1 MTKILLVD
9 DEQSVLNALRRELR
23 DYYEIEAFHNPAA
36 AIERCRNTQFDLVVA
51 DYQMPHMNGIEFLEQ
66 FGRLQPDASR
76 VVLSG
81 VTDLDA
87 LISGINDT
95 HIYRFLAKPWDQA
108 ELLSSIQRALIY
120 RETILDSRGQVS
132 FSRKNAVPAQ
142 ALQGDYK
149 FRIVVVESDDYLLNL
164 MSHELAAE
172 SGHTGLYSAIKLEIQ
187 QEAPAPNKKFKCVV
201 NGFHSAQSAVAHINQ
216 HDCDLVISAQ
226 TLSDVEG
233 IKLLSEV
240 WHSHPDVAFILLRD
254 DADKSMRSPLLNEL
268 EMQNLHILYWANFEL
283 RSNPRR
289 QAWNL
294 HQLKT
299 AAIQALASRELLLR
313 DTR

>member
-9 DEQSVLNALRRELR
+9 DEQSVLNSLRRELR
-23 DYYEIEAFHNPAA
+23 DHYEIETFANPAA

-51 DYQMPHMNGIEFLEQ
+51 DYQMPYMNGIEFLEQ

-87 LISGINDT
+87 LISVINDT
-95 HIYRFLAKPWDQA
+95 HIYRFLAKPWDQT
-108 ELLSSIQRALIY
+108 ELLSSIQQALAY
-120 RETILDSRGQVS
+120 RDVIQARRGQADS
-132 FSRKNAVPAQ
+132 PRKFYVPAQ
-142 ALQGDYK
+142 ALQDDLG
-149 FRIVVVESDDYLLNL
+149 FRIIVVESDDYLLNL
-164 MSHELAAE
+164 MSRELAAE
-172 SGHTGLYSAIKLEIQ
+172 NGHAGLYSAIKQEIR
-187 QEAPAPNKKFKCVV
+187 QEAPNKKFKCVV
-201 NGFHSAQSAVAHINQ
+201 NGFHSAQSAVEHINQ